1 MKQPDMTDAQHILAP
16 YASKLAEF
24 SFVRPFKDQRMALH
38 SRGTMLALSYVI
50 EQAASDNPDTRL
62 IATFQRLALYQLQA
76 ERYECLA
83 RRCPQI
89 FVLGFPDVRLTMP
102 AGVTFVPLEATWPL
116 IHEWVVIAWGPTCT
130 AALLAY
136 DVEHRAPERRS
147 SRFRGLWTTRSDQI
161 DAIVTAFYAVLQQ
174 PVPVINRDTRATYST
189 NLSIQKALQ
198 ARLRAMG

>member
-1 MKQPDMTDAQHILAP
+1 MTTQHLSLSPNI
-16 YASKLAEF
+16 STLAEF
-24 SFVRPFKDQRMALH
+24 SFVNHFKDQKLVLH

-50 EQAASDNPDTRL
+50 EQAAAENPDTRL

-76 ERYECLA
+76 ERYERLA
-83 RRCPQI
+83 SRCPQI

-102 AGVTFVPLEATWPL
+102 AGVMFVPLEATWPL

-174 PVPVINRDTRATYST
+174 PAPVINRDTRATYST
-189 NLSIQKALQ
+189 NISIQKALRT
-198 ARLRAMG
+198 RLRAMH